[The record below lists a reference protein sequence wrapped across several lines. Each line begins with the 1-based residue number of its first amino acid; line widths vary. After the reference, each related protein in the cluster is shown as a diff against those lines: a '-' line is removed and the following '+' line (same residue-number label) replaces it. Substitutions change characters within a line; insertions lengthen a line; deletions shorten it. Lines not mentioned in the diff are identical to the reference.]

1 MTEKTF
7 DFPKG
12 DSSGIHVVITVPS
25 TKNIN
30 QKIPIKEFNRRIRDT
45 VKFLRQ
51 TLRGSTR
58 VMGIGNYK
66 SDEINQSVTERVA
79 KVESYTSRKD
89 YNKFDEII
97 EAWINKKKKEWSQE
111 SIGYTYNG
119 KFFLI

>member
-1 MTEKTF
+1 MGIKDL

-12 DSSGIHVVITVPS
+12 KSSGIHVVITVPS

-30 QKIPIKEFNRRIRDT
+30 QKISNQEFNKRIRDT

-58 VMGIGNYK
+58 VMAIGNYK
-66 SDEINQSVTERVA
+66 SDELNQSVTERVA
-79 KVESYTSRKD
+79 KVESYASRKD
-89 YNKFDEII
+89 YYKFDKII
-97 EAWINKKKKEWSQE
+97 EKWIKTKKRQWSQE